1 MPFYRNPI
9 SSDPQ
14 AVPPL
19 TTDSMDFRAYWK
31 ANEANLIDRPGRG
44 LILRCPESPHFRE
57 VNFMVGGEVCS
68 APLHEDGMIDV
79 DEIGCLDPRGWDFEG
94 EEWVVRQLN
103 KPEFIDIRLRPYGE
117 VSDLYF
123 EHEDFEIRDPTLSE
137 CGRFTVDP
145 RHYGF
150 VKISPDFTLW
160 YRPVPQGSLVV
171 TPTQVVLMDES
182 GQILAARDI
191 DAIPV
196 TGEEEAPV

>member
-1 MPFYRNPI
+1 
-9 SSDPQ
+9 
-14 AVPPL
+14 
-19 TTDSMDFRAYWK
+19 MDFRAYWK
-31 ANEANLIDRPGRG
+31 GNEAILIARPGRG
-44 LILRCPESPHFRE
+44 LILRCPESPHFKE

-68 APLHEDGMIDV
+68 APLHEDGLIDV

-94 EEWVVRQLN
+94 EGWVVRQLN
-103 KPEFIDIRLRPYGE
+103 KPELIDIRLRPYGE

-123 EHEDFEIRDPTLSE
+123 EHDDFEIRDPTLSE
-137 CGRFTVDP
+137 CGRFKVEP

-150 VKISPDFTLW
+150 MKISPDDTLW

-196 TGEEEAPV
+196 PGEEETPV